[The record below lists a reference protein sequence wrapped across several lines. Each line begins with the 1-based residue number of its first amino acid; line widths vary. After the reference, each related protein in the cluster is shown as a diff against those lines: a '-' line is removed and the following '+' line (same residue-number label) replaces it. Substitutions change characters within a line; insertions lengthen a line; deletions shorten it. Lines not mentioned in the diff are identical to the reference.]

1 MVELEIVDFVL
12 NNGSKCCVNVCGV
25 FGFLLFQLFIS
36 FCECQKRSKDR
47 FNQIQAVISFFD
59 IWLSASISCFDR

>member
-47 FNQIQAVISFFD
+47 FNQIQAVTYFFFLHLAFGID
-59 IWLSASISCFDR
+59 LLL